1 MAVSI
6 QVEGIASTLAYLKA
20 KDTAVGTKLKTAMT
34 KSAIFLQGEVK
45 LSIAGKKAEYK
56 SVDTGRFLNSVD
68 FQAGKDSAQ
77 VFSKLPYARNLEY
90 GTNFKNSP
98 RKHFRNSADRSAP
111 KIKNIIQAEVNT
123 I

>member
-6 QVEGIASTLAYLKA
+6 KMEGIASTLAYLKA
-20 KDTAVGTKLKTAMT
+20 KDMAVGTKVKSALT

-45 LSIAGKKAEYK
+45 LSIAGKKAEFK

-77 VFSKLPYARNLEY
+77 VFSKLPYAEKLEY

-98 RKHFRNSADRSAP
+98 RKHFRNSAARSSP
-111 KIKNIIQAEVNT
+111 KIKSIIQSEINT